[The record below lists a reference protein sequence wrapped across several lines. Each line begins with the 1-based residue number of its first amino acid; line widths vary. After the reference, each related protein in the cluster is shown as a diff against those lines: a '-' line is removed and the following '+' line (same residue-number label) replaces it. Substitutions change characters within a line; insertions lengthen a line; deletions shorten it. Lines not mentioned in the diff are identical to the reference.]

1 MLNIKVNIYAKN
13 DTKLQQIWL
22 FQKDYNKNILVQNIF
37 LGNSF
42 LVSWSLK
49 KKKGLESLW
58 CYKKEF
64 IAYYYIKKIISMSP
78 MSI

>member
-22 FQKDYNKNILVQNIF
+22 FQKDYNILAQNTF

-42 LVSWSLK
+42 LVSWGLK
-49 KKKGLESLW
+49 KKRVGKPVMLQKKNYCTLL
-58 CYKKEF
+58 YKK
-64 IAYYYIKKIISMSP
+64 YN
-78 MSI
+78 